1 MGAVNM
7 AGYSMK
13 LLPARLILVLLGIYS
28 TLGPCATAAMS
39 HPFHTSSAE
48 MDWNPQCGCWEVS
61 LRLVAS
67 DLELAL
73 QRLTPKLRLDSLDME
88 AAQTSR
94 VIQDYIQSCFFLTDN
109 DNKGSETAFQISTPT
124 VVPGEISAGSSAL
137 DSGLSGGQSRPSLS
151 TVNWVGQEIQGTWIW
166 LYFELVPSTSD
177 HRLKLVHQVLADVNV
192 DQLNIVSLRI
202 GQHRHSV
209 QSHSQLRCLEL
220 DTHGKPADRGGTA
233 ERDAG
238 LQPADPN
245 H

>member
-1 MGAVNM
+1 M

-48 MDWNPQCGCWEVS
+48 MDWNPQSNCWEVS

-73 QRLTPKLRLDSLDME
+73 QRLSPQLRLDSLDME
-88 AAQTSR
+88 DAQTSR
-94 VIQDYIQSCFFLTDN
+94 VIQDYIQSCFFLTESDN
-109 DNKGSETAFQISTPT
+109 TGSETAFQISTST

-151 TVNWVGQEIQGTWIW
+151 TINWVGQEIQGTWIW

-177 HRLKLVHQVLADVNV
+177 CGLKLVHQVLADVNV

-202 GQHRHSV
+202 GQLRHSV

-220 DTHGKPADRGGTA
+220 NAHGKPADRGATA

-238 LQPADPN
+238 LQPAAPN

>member
-13 LLPARLILVLLGIYS
+13 LLPARLIMVLFGIYS
-28 TLGPCATAAMS
+28 TLGPCAPAAMS

-61 LRLVAS
+61 LRLVAN

-73 QRLTPKLRLDSLDME
+73 QRLTPHIRLDSLDME
-88 AAQTSR
+88 DAETSR
-94 VIQDYIQSCFFLTDN
+94 VIQDYIQSCFFLTDS
-109 DNKGSETAFQISTPT
+109 DNTGSEAILKISPPT
-124 VVPGEISAGSSAL
+124 VAPGEISAGSSAL
-137 DSGLSGGQSRPSLS
+137 DRGLSVGRSRPSLS

-177 HRLKLVHQVLADVNV
+177 RRLKLVHQVLADVNV

-202 GQHRHSV
+202 GQLRHSV

-220 DTHGKPADRGGTA
+220 DTHGKPADRGATA

-238 LQPADPN
+238 LQPADPDR
-245 H
+245 